1 MDWTMEWPWIIQTM
15 ARTNGIG
22 QPLQTF
28 AARRI
33 RTRTRTRTFHRSL
46 CLWVCVSVSLTWT
59 VRDWR
64 WPEDVGHPM
73 WTGSTP
79 HLPPDVGIWW
89 ISSWVTDELPNR
101 RSLSSRMNNAA
112 APTKCGDV
120 LVANHLSCTAA
131 YPEPCYLGASWISKG
146 IETIRN

>member
-1 MDWTMEWPWIIQTM
+1 MTMDHTDHGLNNGMTMDHTDH
-15 ARTNGIG
+15 G
-22 QPLQTF
+22 QDNLCRPLLPGGPGLGPGPGP
-28 AARRI
+28 
-33 RTRTRTRTFHRSL
+33 FHGSV

-89 ISSWVTDELPNR
+89 ISSWVTDELPSVAQSELTDEWCCHRPQNVVMCVCGYS
-101 RSLSSRMNNAA
+101 SLLHCCLPWA
-112 APTKCGDV
+112 
-120 LVANHLSCTAA
+120 LLS
-131 YPEPCYLGASWISKG
+131 WG
-146 IETIRN
+146 IME